1 MYIPSGKSSLVGSLI
16 RLLEVNTGSIFV
28 DDIDLATVSRD
39 TIRERLVTIPQETLI
54 LTGSLRL
61 NVDPGHKY
69 SDISIIRALDR
80 VGLWTMLDERGG
92 LDAELTASVLSKGQQ
107 QLLALARAILKRGK
121 ILLLD
126 EPTSNV
132 DAETDAVMQR
142 IMQQEFESCTIL
154 TVAHRLDS
162 IMNSDIIAVMDAGK
176 LVELGPPE
184 ELLMRPDGWFSRL
197 AST

>member
-176 LVELGPPE
+176 LVELGSPE